1 LKEPKEMFDFLRSRG
16 TALVAQ
22 VSDELM
28 QNPAFL
34 RAVET
39 AYRGK
44 ERLNGA
50 VGQALKT
57 MNVPTRT
64 EFKCAVARIE
74 ALERELAQSGRAAGS
89 HAAPPRTPSAPA
101 PRPKRRPAA
110 RRRKAPPSGGA

>member
-1 LKEPKEMFDFLRSRG
+1 MKEPKEMFDFLRSRG

-28 QNPAFL
+28 ANPRFL
-34 RAVET
+34 RAMET

-44 ERLNGA
+44 AKLDGA

-64 EFKCAVARIE
+64 EFKRAVSRIE
-74 ALERELAQSGRAAGS
+74 ALERELEASRRAAGKRP
-89 HAAPPRTPSAPA
+89 AAAR
-101 PRPKRRPAA
+101 RRPAA
-110 RRRKAPPSGGA
+110 SRRRKTSRSTGGA

>member
-1 LKEPKEMFDFLRSRG
+1 MKEPKEMFDFLRSRG
-16 TALVAQ
+16 TALAAQ

-28 QNPAFL
+28 GNPAFL

-44 ERLNGA
+44 ERLNGV

-64 EFKCAVARIE
+64 EFKRAVARID
-74 ALERELAQSGRAAGS
+74 ALERELAESTRARK
-89 HAAPPRTPSAPA
+89 AATARA
-101 PRPKRRPAA
+101 RRRPAA
-110 RRRKAPPSGGA
+110 RRKKAAGSGA

>member
-1 LKEPKEMFDFLRSRG
+1 MKEPKEMFDFLRSRG

-28 QNPAFL
+28 ANPRFL
-34 RAVET
+34 RAMET

-44 ERLNGA
+44 EKLDGA

-64 EFKCAVARIE
+64 EFKRAVARIE
-74 ALERELAQSGRAAGS
+74 ALERELEESRRAARKKP
-89 HAAPPRTPSAPA
+89 AAT
-101 PRPKRRPAA
+101 RRPAA
-110 RRRKAPPSGGA
+110 SRRRKTSRTAGGA

>member
-1 LKEPKEMFDFLRSRG
+1 MKEPKEMFDFLRSRG

-28 QNPAFL
+28 SNPRFL

-44 ERLNGA
+44 EKLDGA

-64 EFKCAVARIE
+64 EFKRVVARID
-74 ALERELAQSGRAAGS
+74 ALERELEESHRASRKSPAR
-89 HAAPPRTPSAPA
+89 AP
-101 PRPKRRPAA
+101 RRPAS
-110 RRRKAPPSGGA
+110 RRKKTTRTAGGA